1 MLTYCPPIAMG
12 TPGLLQWRVQ
22 PHGFHRDAPH
32 KTADAAAA
40 DGAHGTDRHCDAP
53 RVATLPLG
61 LASLGPNSRK
71 RKAKMNEHLGTTI
84 VIR

>member
-1 MLTYCPPIAMG
+1 MG

-53 RVATLPLG
+53 RVATFPLG

-71 RKAKMNEHLGTTI
+71 RKEKIDEHLGTTI